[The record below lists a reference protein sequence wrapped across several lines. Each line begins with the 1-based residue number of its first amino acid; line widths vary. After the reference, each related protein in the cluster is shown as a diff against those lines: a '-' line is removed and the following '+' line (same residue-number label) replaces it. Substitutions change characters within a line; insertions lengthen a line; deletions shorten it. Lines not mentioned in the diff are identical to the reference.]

1 MSSLVRCLPTYVK
14 DTNHALHIFDS
25 FRFDNSDLEQYL
37 LFIMDVK
44 SLYTVIPNNCGL
56 QALTYFL
63 ETRNVK
69 VPSSLIRLA
78 KLVLTLNAF
87 SFNNVHHCQIGH
99 VVMGGKMGPNY
110 ACLFIGYIEHQILNS
125 TQALFGNYLCRR
137 YIDDIVGTP
146 SCRREELEA
155 FINFVANFHP
165 ALQFTST
172 ISEIEVPFWTTP
184 YKFPILKFRS
194 LSTTKT
200 LTLTTTSI
208 FLLSILNTAKFAVSP
223 PVSPLL

>member
-1 MSSLVRCLPTYVK
+1 MYKPNYPGRPIVSACSCPTENSSTFLDEVMSSLVRCLPTYVK

-44 SLYTVIPNNCGL
+44 SLYTVIPNNYGL

-110 ACLFIGYIEHQILNS
+110 ACLFH
-125 TQALFGNYLCRR
+125 
-137 YIDDIVGTP
+137 
-146 SCRREELEA
+146 
-155 FINFVANFHP
+155 
-165 ALQFTST
+165 
-172 ISEIEVPFWTTP
+172 
-184 YKFPILKFRS
+184 
-194 LSTTKT
+194 
-200 LTLTTTSI
+200 
-208 FLLSILNTAKFAVSP
+208 
-223 PVSPLL
+223 

>member
-1 MSSLVRCLPTYVK
+1 MYKPNYPGRPIVSACSCPTENSSTFLDEVMSSLVRCLPTYVK

-99 VVMGGKMGPNY
+99 IVMGGKMGPNY
-110 ACLFIGYIEHQILNS
+110 ACLFHWIH
-125 TQALFGNYLCRR
+125 
-137 YIDDIVGTP
+137 
-146 SCRREELEA
+146 
-155 FINFVANFHP
+155 
-165 ALQFTST
+165 
-172 ISEIEVPFWTTP
+172 
-184 YKFPILKFRS
+184 
-194 LSTTKT
+194 
-200 LTLTTTSI
+200 
-208 FLLSILNTAKFAVSP
+208 
-223 PVSPLL
+223 

>member
-1 MSSLVRCLPTYVK
+1 MYKPNYPGRPIVSACSCPTENSSTFVDEVMSSLVRCLPTYVK

-44 SLYTVIPNNCGL
+44 SLYTVIPNNYGL

-99 VVMGGKMGPNY
+99 VVMGGKMGRNY
-110 ACLFIGYIEHQILNS
+110 ACLFHWIH
-125 TQALFGNYLCRR
+125 
-137 YIDDIVGTP
+137 
-146 SCRREELEA
+146 
-155 FINFVANFHP
+155 
-165 ALQFTST
+165 
-172 ISEIEVPFWTTP
+172 
-184 YKFPILKFRS
+184 
-194 LSTTKT
+194 
-200 LTLTTTSI
+200 
-208 FLLSILNTAKFAVSP
+208 
-223 PVSPLL
+223 

>member
-1 MSSLVRCLPTYVK
+1 MSPLVRCLPTYVK

-69 VPSSLIRLA
+69 EPSSLIRLA

-125 TQALFGNYLCRR
+125 TQALFGNYAG
-137 YIDDIVGTP
+137 DILMILLEHLRVGERNWKPLLT
-146 SCRREELEA
+146 SW
-155 FINFVANFHP
+155 
-165 ALQFTST
+165 QTST
-172 ISEIEVPFWTTP
+172 RHFN
-184 YKFPILKFRS
+184 S
-194 LSTTKT
+194 LP
-200 LTLTTTSI
+200 
-208 FLLSILNTAKFAVSP
+208 LSLR
-223 PVSPLL
+223 

>member
-1 MSSLVRCLPTYVK
+1 MYKPNYPGRPIVSACSCPTENSSTFLDEVMSSLVRCLPTYVK

-44 SLYTVIPNNCGL
+44 SLYTVIPNNYGL

-99 VVMGGKMGPNY
+99 VVMGGKMGRNY
-110 ACLFIGYIEHQILNS
+110 ACLFHWIH
-125 TQALFGNYLCRR
+125 
-137 YIDDIVGTP
+137 
-146 SCRREELEA
+146 
-155 FINFVANFHP
+155 
-165 ALQFTST
+165 
-172 ISEIEVPFWTTP
+172 
-184 YKFPILKFRS
+184 
-194 LSTTKT
+194 
-200 LTLTTTSI
+200 
-208 FLLSILNTAKFAVSP
+208 
-223 PVSPLL
+223 

>member
-1 MSSLVRCLPTYVK
+1 MYKPNYPGQPIVSACSCPTENSSTFLDEVMSSLVRCLPTYVK

-99 VVMGGKMGPNY
+99 IVMGGKMGPNY
-110 ACLFIGYIEHQILNS
+110 ACLFHWIH
-125 TQALFGNYLCRR
+125 
-137 YIDDIVGTP
+137 
-146 SCRREELEA
+146 
-155 FINFVANFHP
+155 
-165 ALQFTST
+165 
-172 ISEIEVPFWTTP
+172 
-184 YKFPILKFRS
+184 
-194 LSTTKT
+194 
-200 LTLTTTSI
+200 
-208 FLLSILNTAKFAVSP
+208 
-223 PVSPLL
+223 

>member
-1 MSSLVRCLPTYVK
+1 MSSLVRYLPTYVK

-25 FRFDNSDLEQYL
+25 FRFDNSDLEQSL

-110 ACLFIGYIEHQILNS
+110 ACLFHWIHWAPNPEQYTGFVRQLFTQEVYWWYCWS
-125 TQALFGNYLCRR
+125 T
-137 YIDDIVGTP
+137 
-146 SCRREELEA
+146 
-155 FINFVANFHP
+155 FV
-165 ALQFTST
+165 
-172 ISEIEVPFWTTP
+172 
-184 YKFPILKFRS
+184 
-194 LSTTKT
+194 
-200 LTLTTTSI
+200 
-208 FLLSILNTAKFAVSP
+208 
-223 PVSPLL
+223 

>member
-1 MSSLVRCLPTYVK
+1 MYKPNYPGRPIVSAYSCPTENRSFLDEVMSSLVRCLPTYVK

-44 SLYTVIPNNCGL
+44 SLYTVIPNNYGL

-63 ETRNVK
+63 ETLNVK
-69 VPSSLIRLA
+69 VPSSLIRLT

-110 ACLFIGYIEHQILNS
+110 ACLFHWIH
-125 TQALFGNYLCRR
+125 
-137 YIDDIVGTP
+137 
-146 SCRREELEA
+146 
-155 FINFVANFHP
+155 
-165 ALQFTST
+165 
-172 ISEIEVPFWTTP
+172 
-184 YKFPILKFRS
+184 
-194 LSTTKT
+194 
-200 LTLTTTSI
+200 
-208 FLLSILNTAKFAVSP
+208 
-223 PVSPLL
+223 

>member
-1 MSSLVRCLPTYVK
+1 MYKPNYPGRPIVSAYSCPTENSSTFLDEVMSSLVRCLPTYVK

-44 SLYTVIPNNCGL
+44 SLYTVIPNNYGL

-99 VVMGGKMGPNY
+99 VVMGGKMGRNY
-110 ACLFIGYIEHQILNS
+110 ACLFHWIH
-125 TQALFGNYLCRR
+125 
-137 YIDDIVGTP
+137 
-146 SCRREELEA
+146 
-155 FINFVANFHP
+155 
-165 ALQFTST
+165 
-172 ISEIEVPFWTTP
+172 
-184 YKFPILKFRS
+184 
-194 LSTTKT
+194 
-200 LTLTTTSI
+200 
-208 FLLSILNTAKFAVSP
+208 
-223 PVSPLL
+223 